1 MNKSLPANL
10 TKDQQIARYDKNFRN
25 IPGTMIFTSVLKYET
40 TSFIDLLT
48 KLVSK

>member
-40 TSFIDLLT
+40 TSFIEIAN
-48 KLVSK
+48 KVS